1 MNYSNTTNHIMWSLC
16 LSSLWLYTAT
26 LCSLSTLTIT
36 PAAVVI
42 YGKSQSTVG
51 LLHTT
56 QLWWKVTKYILH
68 KYCT

>member
-42 YGKSQSTVG
+42 YGKSQRWSVP
-51 LLHTT
+51 HYPA
-56 QLWWKVTKYILH
+56 VVESN
-68 KYCT
+68 

>member
-42 YGKSQSTVG
+42 YGKSQSRSAPHYPAV
-51 LLHTT
+51 
-56 QLWWKVTKYILH
+56 VESN
-68 KYCT
+68 